1 MNLTQNQTDL
11 ESPVNRSQCV
21 YIPQEEYSSLLA
33 AAHQYMYLR
42 QNLMQYGF
50 DDATLDVL
58 CQPTPNQDV
67 QSHASERGSNSI
79 QALIYQDQP
88 STAFGGPK
96 KSWVSK
102 GIRISTAM
110 LWLGLLTMKDSR
122 SETSRWVESSAQ
134 RSVQLLNLIPGV
146 THGDI
151 AAIVRGGPLLE
162 IFLRARDNTATV
174 SFVRESDA
182 VAFFDHT
189 QTHGLYFKDRKI
201 HTKWSSYQYVVK
213 GQVAYHVVR
222 GASRNFVIRKRDPN
236 TTTQSLRDDLDHIH
250 NLHVIGIEFDKDNCF
265 VNTSSINA
273 AIFARNCLL
282 SRSEYKNS
290 RIEWVADEC
299 AQPLE
304 SLPFSAKPAPPASL
318 VKEQNHSASALP
330 SRRNLRGNRFQ
341 LLDLSDTDGSNGD
354 DSSDDYCH
362 IQTPG
367 SENEEKNNVSR
378 RYQNT
383 GVPDKAPSRCSSD
396 PNDIKSY
403 K

>member
-1 MNLTQNQTDL
+1 
-11 ESPVNRSQCV
+11 
-21 YIPQEEYSSLLA
+21 
-33 AAHQYMYLR
+33 
-42 QNLMQYGF
+42 MQYGF
-50 DDATLDVL
+50 DDATLDAL
-58 CQPTPNQDV
+58 CEPTPSQDV
-67 QSHASERGSNSI
+67 QSHANERGSNST

-88 STAFGGPK
+88 NTAFGGPEEK
-96 KSWVSK
+96 
-102 GIRISTAM
+102 
-110 LWLGLLTMKDSR
+110 LGLRGIMLDEQRHHSMRQDSR
-122 SETSRWVESSAQ
+122 SETGRWVESSAQ

-146 THGDI
+146 TYGDI

-236 TTTQSLRDDLDHIH
+236 TTARSLRDDLDHIH
-250 NLHVIGIEFDKDNCF
+250 NLHVIGIEFDRDSCF
-265 VNTSSINA
+265 VSTSSINA

-299 AQPLE
+299 AQSLE
-304 SLPFSAKPAPPASL
+304 SLPFGARPPPSASY
-318 VKEQNHSASALP
+318 VKEQNHSAPALP
-330 SRRNLRGNRFQ
+330 SRKNLMGNRFQ

-354 DSSDDYCH
+354 DSSDGC
-362 IQTPG
+362 I
-367 SENEEKNNVSR
+367 
-378 RYQNT
+378 
-383 GVPDKAPSRCSSD
+383 
-396 PNDIKSY
+396 
-403 K
+403 

>member
-21 YIPQEEYSSLLA
+21 YIPQEEYSGLLA

-50 DDATLDVL
+50 GDATLDIL
-58 CQPTPNQDV
+58 CQPTPTQDA
-67 QSHASERGSNSI
+67 QSHASERGSNST

-88 STAFGGPK
+88 STAFGGPEEK
-96 KSWVSK
+96 LGFK
-102 GIRISTAM
+102 GNKDFHPDALAWSSNHEGKV
-110 LWLGLLTMKDSR
+110 LGEQCHHSVRQDSR

-250 NLHVIGIEFDKDNCF
+250 NLHVIGIEFDRDNCF

-304 SLPFSAKPAPPASL
+304 SLPFGAKPTPPASL

-330 SRRNLRGNRFQ
+330 SRKNLRGNRFQ

-354 DSSDDYCH
+354 DSSDDC
-362 IQTPG
+362 I
-367 SENEEKNNVSR
+367 
-378 RYQNT
+378 
-383 GVPDKAPSRCSSD
+383 
-396 PNDIKSY
+396 
-403 K
+403 